1 MIDST
6 FDPYQ
11 NLLDTQQAM
20 VNMAV
25 LQNDVTQQILNL
37 YKIMENLNARQDI
50 LHAQLQLVINAQKS
64 PG

>member
-11 NLLDTQQAM
+11 TLLDTQQAM

-37 YKIMENLNARQDI
+37 YKILENLNTRQD
-50 LHAQLQLVINAQKS
+50 LLNAQLQLVINSQKS
-64 PG
+64 SD